1 MADNDTLEELR
12 ADLDY
17 DQLIERASPALRL
30 YIRTLEQENAR
41 LRQEV
46 LELRETNVRRQRA
59 SEARE
64 RRAESSPAQVA
75 TPRHPDDV
83 MVISITAQGLA
94 KRTPLNDYSTQ
105 RRGGAGVFDIQTSR
119 DDLAAHLLVARASAA
134 LLAIT
139 NRGRGF
145 RLPIDTLPLGE
156 VRSRGASLPER
167 LAFTPGE
174 TLAALLA
181 LDDDDPRSTVLVATS
196 NGWVRPWHRN
206 YLGPRLQPGT
216 LLYDP
221 QRGGGPPAAMILS
234 DGEDDLLIALRS
246 GAAYRFSESLVR
258 RDGVRGIQVRP
269 DDTVVGIASVRD
281 ESNVLLVTAD
291 GQGTRR
297 EMSGFAVNKSPGGQG
312 KAIMKTDALVDL
324 AAVGEQDEVL
334 CISGFAKI
342 IRFGVSEV
350 PAKAG
355 VVQGVAVM
363 DCRGDSLAALAVL
376 PQSRDEQA

>member
-1 MADNDTLEELR
+1 MADIDALEELR
-12 ADLDY
+12 TDLDY
-17 DQLIERASPALRL
+17 DKLIERASPALRL
-30 YIRTLEQENAR
+30 YIRTLEQENVR

-46 LELRETNVRRQRA
+46 LELREASARRQRA
-59 SEARE
+59 SEVRE
-64 RRAESSPAQVA
+64 RRAESLPAQVA
-75 TPRHPDDV
+75 TTPYPDDV
-83 MVISITAQGLA
+83 MVISITAQGLG

-105 RRGGAGVFDIQTSR
+105 RRGGIGVFDIQTSR
-119 DDLAAHLLVARASAA
+119 EDSVAHLLVARAGAT
-134 LLAIT
+134 LLTVT
-139 NRGRGF
+139 NRGRAF
-145 RLPIDTLPLGE
+145 RLPADSLPLSAQ
-156 VRSRGASLPER
+156 RSRGASLPER
-167 LAFTPGE
+167 LALTPGE

-181 LDDDDPRSTVLVATS
+181 LDDDDPRSTVLVATN

-234 DGEDDLLIALRS
+234 EGDADLLIALRS
-246 GAAYRFSESLVR
+246 GAAYRFSESLAR

-269 DDTVVGIASVRD
+269 DDAVVGLASVRD
-281 ESNVLLVTAD
+281 DSSVLLVSAD

-297 EMSGFAVNKSPGGQG
+297 EMSGFTANKSPGGQG
-312 KAIMKTDALVDL
+312 KVIMKTDALVDL
-324 AAVGEQDEVL
+324 AVVGEQDEVL

-342 IRFGVSEV
+342 IRFGAAEV

-376 PQSRDEQA
+376 PPPSREL